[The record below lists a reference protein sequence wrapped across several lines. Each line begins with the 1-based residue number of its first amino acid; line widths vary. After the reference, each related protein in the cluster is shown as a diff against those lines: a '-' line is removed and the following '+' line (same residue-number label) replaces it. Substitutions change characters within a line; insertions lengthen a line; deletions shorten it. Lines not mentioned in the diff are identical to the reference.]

1 MRVKVIVSNSF
12 DFVEKELLLDPRLLS
27 GRNVEDYISKIKDNA
42 EIVSI
47 TIKGVVI
54 GCAVYYC
61 NNLESKIAYIS
72 MLIVNK
78 EYQGKGIGG
87 WLLDSVIM
95 KVQALGFNICRLEV
109 RNDNNE
115 AIHLYSKK
123 GFIKINKDDE
133 KMVMSRAL

>member
-1 MRVKVIVSNSF
+1 MLNSF

-27 GRNVEDYISKIKDNA
+27 GQNLADYVSKIKNNA
-42 EIVSI
+42 EIISI
-47 TIKGVVI
+47 TVKGVVI
-54 GCAVYYC
+54 GCVVYYC
-61 NNLESKIAYIS
+61 NNLESKTSYIS

-87 WLLDSVIM
+87 WLLDAAIM
-95 KVQALGFNICRLEV
+95 KIKSLGFNVCRLEV

-123 GFIKINKDDE
+123 GFVKVNNDDG
-133 KMVMSRAL
+133 KMIMSRTV